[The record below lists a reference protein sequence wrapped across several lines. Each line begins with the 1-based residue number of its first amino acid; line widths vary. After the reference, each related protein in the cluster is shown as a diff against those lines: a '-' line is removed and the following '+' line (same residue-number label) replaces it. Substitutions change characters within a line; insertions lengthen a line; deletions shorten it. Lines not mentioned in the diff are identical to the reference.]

1 MKIQDFKLFSL
12 GIILLLF
19 SYIPFSYVNHAEKFE
34 LKNLNKI
41 KGTIR
46 SVKESK
52 INSAKNGWLLKL
64 ENVDFTIRIDGDY
77 YDVVNQNNF
86 KNLIKPKAKIE
97 VYTLKPELYGI
108 LKKINFNNGIKDAV
122 IITCSNIEV
131 LSLGDIQ
138 EKMSNLFVINLILGL
153 TSLGFGVLL
162 FLMAFK
168 TTEKE

>member
-34 LKNLNKI
+34 LNNLNKI

-138 EKMSNLFVINLILGL
+138 EKMSNLFVLNSILGFI
-153 TSLGFGVLL
+153 SLGLGTLFVLL
-162 FLMAFK
+162 SFK
-168 TTEKE
+168 TEKE